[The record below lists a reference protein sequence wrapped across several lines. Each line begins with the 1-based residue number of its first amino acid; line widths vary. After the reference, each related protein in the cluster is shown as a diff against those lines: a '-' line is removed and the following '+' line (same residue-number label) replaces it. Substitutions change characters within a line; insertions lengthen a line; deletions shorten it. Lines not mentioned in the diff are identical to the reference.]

1 MSNLVDEL
9 RAVNARYEELL
20 EASEREGGERREIE
34 EQTMIW
40 RKKYEAAKTEL
51 RNIKGQSS
59 SVYSPSTLLTTG
71 YASSYLATLCWIDD
85 QNRRRSSTCFV
96 RWSHRRR
103 PRLRLP
109 NLDR

>member
-9 RAVNARYEELL
+9 RGVNARYEELL

-51 RNIKGQSS
+51 RNIKGQLDAIRFSCAS
-59 SVYSPSTLLTTG
+59 LTNCD
-71 YASSYLATLCWIDD
+71 ARSYLATL
-85 QNRRRSSTCFV
+85 
-96 RWSHRRR
+96 RWVDHQ
-103 PRLRLP
+103 
-109 NLDR
+109 D